1 MKISE
6 VIANFLA
13 DKGIRYVFG
22 IIGAGNAHIFDSIT
36 SRGFT
41 TIICVHHEQAAC
53 MAAQAYYRI
62 CGSLSAVIVTTGA
75 GSTNAVTGVV
85 SAWMDSIPCLVISGN
100 ENSKYTLDDNPLRIW
115 GVQGYDSVA
124 MVSKVTK
131 YATRVLSPNEVLL
144 ALETAYYHALNA
156 KPGPCWIDFPMDIQA
171 MQLEEY
177 KSYQHEQV
185 LVSNSFSMNT
195 LKITELHQAASSV
208 WNELTRAQRPVIWL
222 GHGIRLAGAVD
233 LVEPFINFL
242 HCPVLISWAG
252 MDIISSDH
260 SLVFGRAGVYG
271 QRAANFILQNCDFLL
286 AVGTR
291 LAIPQI
297 GYDLNEFIRT
307 AKLALVDIDLTE
319 LNKYGEK
326 ISIPIHADAKDF
338 MQTMLAISQ
347 SNAISKQKPKLWL
360 EQCNNYRNK
369 YPILS
374 HEYLDREGYI
384 NSYTFIHK
392 LSDYF
397 TNNQIIVTDMGTA
410 LLSTHQILSIKKGQR
425 LITSTGLGEMGYA
438 LPAAIGAAFANKNAE
453 IICLN
458 CDGGMM
464 LNLQELQTIVHH
476 SLPIKIFVFNNDG
489 YLMIKHTQKAL
500 FSGRYAGT
508 NKKSG
513 VSCPDFSAI
522 AEAFGIASFV
532 IRTWEDVETEISKVQ
547 NLAGPVICEVF
558 THPEQLFS
566 PKLSLALQKDGSI
579 VSPPLED
586 LSPLLPREEL
596 RENMLIGLHPKSE
609 AIEVKVE
616 FKDTSICG

>member
-6 VIANFLA
+6 IIANFLVE
-13 DKGIRYVFG
+13 KGIRHVFG
-22 IIGAGNAHIFDSIT
+22 IVGAGNAHLFDSIA
-36 SRGFT
+36 SKGFT
-41 TIICVHHEQAAC
+41 SIICVHHEQAAC

-62 CGSLSAVIVTTGA
+62 SGILSAAIVTTGA

-100 ENSKYTLDDNPLRIW
+100 ENSKYTLEDNSLRIW

-131 YATRVLSPNEVLL
+131 YAARVLNPNETLL
-144 ALETAYYHALNA
+144 ILETAYYHALNA
-156 KPGPCWIDFPMDIQA
+156 KPGPCWIDFPMNIQA
-171 MQLEEY
+171 LDIDD
-177 KSYQHEQV
+177 SNLFQHKPV
-185 LVSNSFSMNT
+185 LGSKPSSINS
-195 LKITELHQAASSV
+195 LQITNLYQAASNIRSEIV
-208 WNELTRAQRPVIWL
+208 KAQRPVIWL
-222 GHGIRLAGAVD
+222 GHGVRLADAVD
-233 LVEPFINFL
+233 LIEPFINFL
-242 HCPVLISWAG
+242 QCPVLISWAG
-252 MDIISSDH
+252 IDMISSDH
-260 SLVFGRAGVYG
+260 PLVFGRAGVYG

-297 GYDLNEFIRT
+297 GYDLNEFIRN

-319 LNKYGEK
+319 LQKLGK
-326 ISIPIHADAKDF
+326 KVSIPIQADAKDF

-347 SNAISKQKPKLWL
+347 SNFTLSQKSKWL
-360 EQCNNYRNK
+360 EKCDNYRNK
-369 YPILS
+369 YPILNQ
-374 HEYLDREGYI
+374 EYQDRDGYI
-384 NSYTFIHK
+384 NSYTFIQK
-392 LSDYF
+392 LSEYF

-476 SLPIKIFVFNNDG
+476 RLPIKIVVFNNDG

-508 NKKSG
+508 NKQSG
-513 VSCPDFSAI
+513 VSCPDFSAL
-522 AEAFGIASFV
+522 AQAFGIPSFV
-532 IRTWEDVETEISKVQ
+532 IRSWEDVESEIPKVQ
-547 NLAGPVICEVF
+547 NLTGPVICEVF

-596 RENMLIGLHPKSE
+596 AENMLIGLHPKSE
-609 AIEVKVE
+609 AIEVKSE
-616 FKDTSICG
+616 FKDTSVCG